1 MNPRRSEAGGRRR
14 SRRGSALAVLVAGIS
29 GLVGAPTAPGQA
41 ATRAGAG
48 APQRPAVEL
57 FFGRSQAS
65 WLSSLTTGL
74 VPATGAELERRA
86 AGQALRQRNQ
96 DVFGLRMYPRE
107 ESPVVATNDQ
117 PPPVA
122 RTIERV
128 TLNEALQTLTPN
140 GVNLGRRE
148 LMLDGQTAQVGDAL
162 HLTYKGQ
169 TFLAEILEVGLTA
182 IRFRDVKRR
191 ENGVLPHTCVPLF
204 APEKLT
210 RRSVDPD
217 RLPGKVRPM
226 EPTR

>member
-1 MNPRRSEAGGRRR
+1 MKPGRSEAGGGRR
-14 SRRGSALAVLVAGIS
+14 SRRGTVLAALAAALF
-29 GLVGAPTAPGQA
+29 LAPAAAAQA
-41 ATRAGAG
+41 VNRAGAG
-48 APQRPAVEL
+48 APQRPTVEL

-65 WLSSLTTGL
+65 WLSSLKTGL

-107 ESPVVATNDQ
+107 ESPVVAADAQ
-117 PPPVA
+117 APVV

-148 LMLDGQTAQVGDAL
+148 LMLDGQTARVGDAL

-210 RRSVDPD
+210 RRGVDPD

>member
-1 MNPRRSEAGGRRR
+1 MNAVRIGTGGDRRSWSGTL
-14 SRRGSALAVLVAGIS
+14 LAVLVASIF
-29 GLVGAPTAPGQA
+29 GASTAAGQA
-41 ATRAGAG
+41 VDRAGAG
-48 APQRPAVEL
+48 APRQPTVEL
-57 FFGRSQAS
+57 FFGRSQAP
-65 WLSSLTTGL
+65 WLASLTTGL
-74 VPATGAELERRA
+74 VPATGAELEQRA
-86 AGQALRQRNQ
+86 AAQALRQRNQ

-107 ESPVVATNDQ
+107 ESPVVAASDQ
-117 PPPVA
+117 APAVA

-140 GVNLGRRE
+140 GVNLARRE

-169 TFLAEILEVGLTA
+169 TFLAEILEVGLTE

-191 ENGVLPHTCVPLF
+191 ENGVLPHACVPLF

-210 RRSVDPD
+210 RRGTDPD